1 MTLSIPILKSLEVLQ
16 PPQVQAPL
24 CAQATEPLEAE
35 DEVAHLVHLTLKA
48 VNIPLSPVGT
58 TFIALYS
65 SLDRMF

>member
-35 DEVAHLVHLTLKA
+35 DEVAHLVHLTLQA
-48 VNIPLSPVGT
+48 VNIPLSIFKPCWHHV
-58 TFIALYS
+58 YS
-65 SLDRMF
+65 SL